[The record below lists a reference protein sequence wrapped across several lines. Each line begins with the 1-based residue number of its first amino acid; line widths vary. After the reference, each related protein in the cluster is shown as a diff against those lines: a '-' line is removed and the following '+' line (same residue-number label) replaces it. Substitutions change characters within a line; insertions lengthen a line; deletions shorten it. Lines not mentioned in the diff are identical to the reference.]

1 MRVACE
7 YRPLR
12 MLMRD
17 GLHWGE
23 VPKAYRTSSPAR
35 ASRSMFGVRT
45 AALP

>member
-1 MRVACE
+1 
-7 YRPLR
+7 
-12 MLMRD
+12 MLMRE

-23 VPKAYRTSSPAR
+23 LPKAYRTSRPDR